1 MRHLQLS
8 VTGPDRKGRRT
19 VTIAHG
25 RPDAP
30 GGSLTWHPTAAEW
43 EASPE
48 LAALLAAVLEAVRA
62 GGDSASGRGPA

>member
-1 MRHLQLS
+1 M
-8 VTGPDRKGRRT
+8 
-19 VTIAHG
+19 TIAHG